1 MFVYFCVSLYMRYLN
16 SNDVAEILGVNIS
29 TLKRWTESGKINCVK
44 TAGGHRKF
52 TMQHVRDYYKKNQ
65 KANKN
70 PDLGLEHLKHK
81 NIYNLINKDEF
92 GELAK
97 ILADSS
103 IESDDLTVNTIVNGL
118 YMKGVPVEI
127 ICDEVV
133 DPASIV
139 VENGLQQN
147 YLSHIEAFISRKLIT
162 RIVEGLNHN
171 KPNGT
176 YNGKVAMCVNFED
189 NLPDLG
195 VVMSEVILR
204 HNGYSVLNTGS
215 HAELGNLSEV
225 ISKKNI
231 DLLLF
236 YLCDMQCCMA
246 TVKDNLDKTEDQI
259 FQITKLANQLG
270 VKVIFGGSG
279 LNFIAKAS
287 ENINSTFIKFS
298 ELKKII

>member
-1 MFVYFCVSLYMRYLN
+1 MRYLS
-16 SNDVAEILGVNIS
+16 SNDVSEILGVNIS
-29 TLKRWTESGKINCVK
+29 TLKRWTESGKIDCVK

-52 TMQHVRDYYKKNQ
+52 TMQHVRNYYKNNQ
-65 KANKN
+65 KANKSLE
-70 PDLGLEHLKHK
+70 LGLEHLKHK

-92 GELAK
+92 SELAK

-127 ICDEVV
+127 ICDDVV
-133 DPASIV
+133 EPASLV
-139 VENGLQQN
+139 VENGLQQS
-147 YLSHIEAFISRKLIT
+147 YLSHVEAFISRKLIT
-162 RIVEGLNHN
+162 RIVEGLNQN

-176 YNGKVAMCVNFED
+176 FNGKTAMCVNFED

-204 HNGYSVLNTGS
+204 HSGYNVFNTGS
-215 HAELGNLSEV
+215 HAELGNLEEV
-225 ISKKNI
+225 IKKKNV

-246 TVKDNLDKTEDQI
+246 TVKDNLDKTENQI
-259 FQITKLANQLG
+259 FDITKLANNIG
-270 VKVIFGGSG
+270 IKVIFGGSG
-279 LNFIAKAS
+279 LQFIGKAS
-287 ENINSTFIKFS
+287 SNIDSRFNKFS

>member
-1 MFVYFCVSLYMRYLN
+1 MRYLN
-16 SNDVAEILGVNIS
+16 SNDVSEILGINIS
-29 TLKRWTESGKINCVK
+29 TLKRWTESGKIDCVK

-52 TMQHVRDYYKKNQ
+52 TMQHVRNYYKNNQ
-65 KANKN
+65 KANKSLE
-70 PDLGLEHLKHK
+70 LGLEHLKHK

-92 GELAK
+92 SELAK

-127 ICDEVV
+127 ICDDVV
-133 DPASIV
+133 EPASLV
-139 VENGLQQN
+139 VENGLQQS

-162 RIVEGLNHN
+162 RIVEGLNQN

-176 YNGKVAMCVNFED
+176 FNGKTAMCVNFED

-204 HNGYSVLNTGS
+204 HSGYNVFNTGS
-215 HAELGNLSEV
+215 HAELGNLEEV
-225 ISKKNI
+225 IKKKNV

-246 TVKDNLDKTEDQI
+246 TVKDNLDKTENQI
-259 FQITKLANQLG
+259 FDITKLANNIG
-270 VKVIFGGSG
+270 IKVIFGGSG
-279 LNFIAKAS
+279 LQFIGKAS
-287 ENINSTFIKFS
+287 SNIDSRFNKFS

>member
-1 MFVYFCVSLYMRYLN
+1 MRYLS
-16 SNDVAEILGVNIS
+16 SNDVSEILGVNIS
-29 TLKRWTESGKINCVK
+29 TLKRWTESGKIDCVK

-52 TMQHVRDYYKKNQ
+52 TMQHVRNYYKNNQ
-65 KANKN
+65 KANKSLE
-70 PDLGLEHLKHK
+70 LGLEHLKHK

-92 GELAK
+92 SELAK

-127 ICDEVV
+127 ICDDVV
-133 DPASIV
+133 EPASLV
-139 VENGLQQN
+139 VANGLQQS

-162 RIVEGLNHN
+162 RIVEGLNQN

-176 YNGKVAMCVNFED
+176 FNGKTAMCVNFED

-204 HNGYSVLNTGS
+204 HSGYNVFNTGS
-215 HAELGNLSEV
+215 HAELGNLEEV
-225 ISKKNI
+225 IKKKNV

-246 TVKDNLDKTEDQI
+246 TVKDNLDKTENQI
-259 FQITKLANQLG
+259 FDITKLANNIG
-270 VKVIFGGSG
+270 IKVIFGGSG
-279 LNFIAKAS
+279 LQFIGKAS
-287 ENINSTFIKFS
+287 SNIDSRFTKFS
-298 ELKKII
+298 ELQKII

>member
-1 MFVYFCVSLYMRYLN
+1 MRYLN
-16 SNDVAEILGVNIS
+16 SNDVSEILGINIS
-29 TLKRWTESGKINCVK
+29 TLKRWTESGKIDCVK

-52 TMQHVRDYYKKNQ
+52 TMQHVRNYYKNNQ
-65 KANKN
+65 KANKSLE
-70 PDLGLEHLKHK
+70 LGLEHLKHK

-92 GELAK
+92 SELAK

-127 ICDEVV
+127 ICDDVV
-133 DPASIV
+133 EPASLV
-139 VENGLQQN
+139 VENGLQQS

-162 RIVEGLNHN
+162 RIVEGLNQN

-176 YNGKVAMCVNFED
+176 FNGKTAMCVNFED

-204 HNGYSVLNTGS
+204 HSGYNVFNTGS
-215 HAELGNLSEV
+215 HAELGNLEEV
-225 ISKKNI
+225 IKKKNV

-246 TVKDNLDKTEDQI
+246 TVKDNLDKTENQI
-259 FQITKLANQLG
+259 FDITKLANNIG
-270 VKVIFGGSG
+270 IKVIFGGSG
-279 LNFIAKAS
+279 LQFIGKAS
-287 ENINSTFIKFS
+287 SNIDSRFTKFS